1 MLELLKTHMPKKK
14 ILDSF
19 FTAYLKKK
27 LSKWNTELNIKGN
40 IKILEETQENLFVN
54 ILSPEGLSIFR
65 KIDKVAFIKIKN
77 VCCTKDTVRDWKD
90 RTDMEKILANEV
102 PDKRPESGVI
112 MNS

>member
-1 MLELLKTHMPKKK
+1 MVLELLKTHMPKKK

-77 VCCTKDTVRDWKD
+77 FCCTKDTVRD
-90 RTDMEKILANEV
+90 
-102 PDKRPESGVI
+102 
-112 MNS
+112 